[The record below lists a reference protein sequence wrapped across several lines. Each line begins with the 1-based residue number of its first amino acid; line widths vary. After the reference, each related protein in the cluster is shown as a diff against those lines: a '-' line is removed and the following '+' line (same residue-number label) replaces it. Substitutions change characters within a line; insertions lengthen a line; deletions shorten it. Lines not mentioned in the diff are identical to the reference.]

1 MDYWTKL
8 TEVATLIFA
17 NVDELWVEINGLLLS
32 FLSLDA
38 HYLVYTFPNIKA
50 LQILSELICFYLCII
65 KQILHHKAHNICR
78 ALLHLEPLM

>member
-38 HYLVYTFPNIKA
+38 HYFVYTLPNIKA
-50 LQILSELICFYLCII
+50 LQILPELISLYLCII
-65 KQILHHKAHNICR
+65 KQILHHKAHNIR
-78 ALLHLEPLM
+78 RTLLHLESLM